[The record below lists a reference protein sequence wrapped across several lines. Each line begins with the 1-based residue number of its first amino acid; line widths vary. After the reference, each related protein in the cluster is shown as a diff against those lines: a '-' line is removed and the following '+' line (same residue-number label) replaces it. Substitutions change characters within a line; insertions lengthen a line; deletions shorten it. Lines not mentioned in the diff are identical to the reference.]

1 MENNVDYI
9 SWMKCVC
16 LFVCLCSAFQ
26 GSIVSRTYK
35 DPSKH
40 SDRNNIY
47 YK

>member
-9 SWMKCVC
+9 SWMKCAC
-16 LFVCLCSAFQ
+16 VCLCSAFQ
-26 GSIVSRTYK
+26 GSIVSGTYK

-40 SDRNNIY
+40 SDWNNIY